1 MELEQIAKQVDWLD
15 DERRKD
21 KLKIGSVE
29 ERLAAVEGNVVPLA
43 NQIRDLSSEI
53 TRLAALVSR
62 FDTIDESILQARVD
76 TKQQF
81 ESLDK
86 QVKKREEESEK
97 VRRAEIRAVETSI
110 NDIRK
115 ELEQLPEIKRT
126 LKLRIDE
133 ESRLARLIDE
143 VRNRIETLRR
153 SEEEYTRNIRL
164 LDDGRRQDSKRLTDL
179 NGEVAAV
186 RKRVDDQSGRLEL
199 AANSVKKIE
208 TRLNELATVE
218 TERREAVSS
227 FLDNQTLREVE
238 RERVWKEWQARFQ
251 VIESQ
256 TTEIENT
263 LQNLD
268 VTNRSI
274 KRSQQTVE
282 EISQKVERRIN
293 EITEIQRLAEER
305 FRQEWATFKAD
316 DQKRWTNYTLTL
328 EEQRNETQRQHEK
341 LAEKVT
347 HIEDTIQE
355 IQDLMQQMNEQT
367 EKQLQS
373 LLAVTHEWVTS
384 FERSIGRA
392 R

>member
-21 KLKIGSVE
+21 KLKLGSLE
-29 ERLAAVEGNVVPLA
+29 ERLAAVEGNVPPLA
-43 NQIRDLSSEI
+43 HQIKDLSSEI

-62 FDTIDESILQARVD
+62 LDSTDESIIQARLD
-76 TKQQF
+76 AKQQV
-81 ESLDK
+81 EDLDK

-97 VRRAEIRAVETSI
+97 MRRGEIRALETSI
-110 NDIRK
+110 NELRK
-115 ELEQLPEIKRT
+115 EVEQLPEIRRT

-133 ESRLARLIDE
+133 ESRLGRSIDE
-143 VRNRIETLRR
+143 VRTRIETLRR
-153 SEEEYTRNIRL
+153 SEEEYTRSIRL

-186 RKRVDDQSGRLEL
+186 RKRVDDQSGRVEL
-199 AANSVKKIE
+199 AAATLKKLE
-208 TRLNELATVE
+208 TRLNELSTVE
-218 TERREAVSS
+218 TERREAVAN
-227 FLDNQTLREVE
+227 FLDSQALREVE

-251 VIESQ
+251 LIESQ
-256 TTEIENT
+256 TSDIET
-263 LQNLD
+263 ALQNLD
-268 VTNRSI
+268 ATNRAV

-282 EISQKVERRIN
+282 EVSQKVERRIN

-328 EEQRNETQRQHEK
+328 EEQRNEASRQHEK

-347 HIEDTIQE
+347 QIEDTLQE
-355 IQDLMQQMNEQT
+355 IQDLIQQMNEQT

-373 LLAVTHEWVTS
+373 LLATTHEWVTS
-384 FERSIGRA
+384 FERSIGRS